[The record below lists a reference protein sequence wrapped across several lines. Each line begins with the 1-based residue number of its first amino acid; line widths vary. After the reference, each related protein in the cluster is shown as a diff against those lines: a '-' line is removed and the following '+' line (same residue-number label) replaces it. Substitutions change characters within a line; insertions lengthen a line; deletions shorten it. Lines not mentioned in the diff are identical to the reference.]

1 MAIEPV
7 EGTAKTMIKAILAC
21 DDYGG
26 VSKNG
31 TLPWPHNSTDLK
43 WFKENT
49 AGHVVVM
56 GSTTWADKGMPR
68 PLPNRTYVLVTSQF
82 PPPEG
87 ADIYTNGDLNIQL
100 KVLEEQYPNII
111 IWVIGGPNII
121 EQCLGV
127 IDEFYLSR
135 IPGAYACDTF
145 LPMKK
150 IETLF
155 KVKWE
160 EDHDVVKFQIMEK
173 R

>member
-1 MAIEPV
+1 MSFIKNLSLALIFLLPTSAFA
-7 EGTAKTMIKAILAC
+7 EGIDSGDTAWILTATVLVLFMTLPGLALF
-21 DDYGG
+21 YGG
-26 VSKNG
+26 LVRSKNVLSILMQCFAI
-31 TLPWPHNSTDLK
+31 TC
-43 WFKENT
+43 
-49 AGHVVVM
+49 VV
-56 GSTTWADKGMPR
+56 T
-68 PLPNRTYVLVTSQF
+68 
-82 PPPEG
+82 
-87 ADIYTNGDLNIQL
+87 
-100 KVLEEQYPNII
+100 I